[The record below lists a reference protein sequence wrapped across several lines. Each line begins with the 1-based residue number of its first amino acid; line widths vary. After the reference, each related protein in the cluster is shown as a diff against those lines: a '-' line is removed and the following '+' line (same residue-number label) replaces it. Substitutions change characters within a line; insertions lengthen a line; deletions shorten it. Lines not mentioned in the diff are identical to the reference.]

1 MVDVAKRGD
10 LAVFRRN
17 RHKRSYGEQAAE
29 VLYRTSPDAL
39 YVIQDGVITECN
51 HSTETFLRA
60 TKEQIIGLKPSQ
72 ISPELQPDGSKS
84 ADGLAAHLK
93 NAARDGITRFEWS
106 IKRLDGSLFPG
117 FVTLVATEVDGRPAL
132 SCFLVDMTIMVDLR
146 NLQQEQKKAEEAAT
160 AKQKRAFDVLA
171 NGLSKIA
178 SGNLCVRASKDMP
191 DGFDKI
197 GNDFDSA
204 VVALSRA
211 LSEVAV
217 SVRSVSSTSDE
228 IASTSDDLSRRTEHQ
243 AATLEETVAAL
254 NEISRA
260 VDETAKNTGEAQ
272 KVAQNARVKAE
283 SGGAVV
289 SKAIGAMTQIE
300 ESSAKINQI
309 ISVIDEI
316 AFQTNLLALNAGV
329 EAARAGEAGRG
340 FAVVAQEVRALAQ
353 RSAQAAKEIKSLI
366 STSSEQ
372 VTLGVELVTASGKSL
387 EEIVQEVARMSNVIN
402 EIASAASSQATGLRE
417 LSGAADNMDKV
428 TQQNAAV
435 VEEATAAARSLAIEA
450 RKLDGIASRFQ
461 FDEDSSAEV
470 SAPRS
475 GGSRPQRRMAA

>member
-1 MVDVAKRGD
+1 MFGK
-10 LAVFRRN
+10 N
-17 RHKRSYGEQAAE
+17 RQKRSYGEQVAE
-29 VLYRTSPDAL
+29 ALFRTCPDAL
-39 YVIQDGVITECN
+39 YVIQDGVISDCN
-51 HSTETFLRA
+51 SATETFLRGS
-60 TKEQIIGLKPSQ
+60 KEQIIGLKSDQ
-72 ISPELQPDGSKS
+72 ISPELQPDGSRS
-84 ADGLAAHLK
+84 AEGAAAHAK
-93 NAARDGITRFEWS
+93 NAVRDGITRFEWRV
-106 IKRLDGSLFPG
+106 KRLDGSEFPG
-117 FVTLVATEVDGRPAL
+117 FVTLVATEVDGRPAIA
-132 SCFLVDMTIMVDLR
+132 CFLVDMTIMVDLR
-146 NLQQEQKKAEEAAT
+146 NQQEEQKKAEEAAA

-178 SGNLCVRASKDMP
+178 SGNLCVRASRDMP
-191 DGFDKI
+191 EGFDAI
-197 GNDFDSA
+197 GQDFDAA

-211 LSEVAV
+211 LSEVAT
-217 SVRSVSSTSDE
+217 SVRSVSATSDE
-228 IASTSDDLSRRTEHQ
+228 IASTSDDLSRRTEQQ

-260 VDETAKNTGEAQ
+260 VDQTAKNTGEAQ
-272 KVAQNARVKAE
+272 KVAQNARTKAE

-300 ESSAKINQI
+300 ESSHKINQI

-353 RSAQAAKEIKSLI
+353 RSAQAAKEIKGLI

-387 EEIVQEVARMSNVIN
+387 DEIVQEVATMTEVIN
-402 EIASAASSQATGLRE
+402 EIASSATSQATGLRE

-435 VEEATAAARSLAIEA
+435 VEEATAAARSLAEEA
-450 RKLDGIASRFQ
+450 RKLDGIAHRFQ
-461 FDEDSSAEV
+461 FDGDGTVSHERPASSGRMH
-470 SAPRS
+470 RS
-475 GGSRPQRRMAA
+475 MAA